1 MGVDIIPHPMRL
13 GPIREAFWGPLCM
26 LPWFFF
32 VGMGKFAEGDR
43 HVFPSAQVGSKSCD
57 WLS

>member
-57 WLS
+57 